1 MQYSQ
6 MQALSPKELSY
17 IADSI
22 SNEEM
27 LIKQCAATSSISH
40 QPQIQQALNQY
51 VRAHEQH
58 LNTLI
63 QALHQHQSLAPSQ
76 SQ

>member
-1 MQYSQ
+1 MQNSQ
-6 MQALSPKELSY
+6 MQALSPKELNY

-27 LIKQCAATSSISH
+27 LIKQCAATASISQ

-58 LNTLI
+58 LNTLV

>member
-1 MQYSQ
+1 MQHSQ
-6 MQALSPKELSY
+6 MQALSPKELNY

-27 LIKQCAATSSISH
+27 LIKQCSATASISTN
-40 QPQIQQALNQY
+40 PAIQQALNQY
-51 VRAHEQH
+51 VRSHEQH
-58 LNTLI
+58 MNTLI
-63 QALHQHQSLAPSQ
+63 QTLHQHQSLAPSQ

>member
-27 LIKQCAATSSISH
+27 LIKQCAATASISH
-40 QPQIQQALNQY
+40 QPQIRQALNQY
-51 VRAHEQH
+51 VHAHEQH

>member
-1 MQYSQ
+1 MQNSQ
-6 MQALSPKELSY
+6 MQALSPKELNY

-27 LIKQCAATSSISH
+27 LIKQCAATASITHNS
-40 QPQIQQALNQY
+40 QIQQALNQY
-51 VRAHEQH
+51 VHSHEQH
-58 LNTLI
+58 LSTLVN
-63 QALHQHQSLAPSQ
+63 ALQQHQSLAPAQ